1 MHSVTS
7 VLLLCVIGAVAV
19 SNQPDSIA
27 HRSTY
32 RVAGATCLPLDKAA
46 VASSS
51 ETTAEYPS
59 VNTKRS
65 DSSETCWYKL
75 NVTVPTGTAAGLD
88 VLTMN
93 LKTDVDENATGVL
106 NLSYGFVG
114 LSTSVSDIIACSC
127 QSRFKTCE
135 TYWLCREA

>member
-1 MHSVTS
+1 MHSVKS
-7 VLLLCVIGAVAV
+7 ALLLCVIGAFAV
-19 SNQPDSIA
+19 SNQPNNIV
-27 HRSTY
+27 HTSTY
-32 RVAGATCLPLDKAA
+32 KVAGATCLPLDKIA

-51 ETTAEYPS
+51 NTTTDYPA

-65 DSSETCWYKL
+65 DASETCWYKL
-75 NVTVPTGTAAGLD
+75 NVTVPTGTAAGLE

-93 LKTDVDENATGVL
+93 LKTDVDENALGVL

-114 LSTSVSDIIACSC
+114 LSTSVSDPITCSY
-127 QSRFKTCE
+127 QFRFKDAK